1 MHDYFL
7 GVRKSKT
14 DDVFFPVCR
23 LLALKFIQL
32 LGKLTYTNR

>member
-7 GVRKSKT
+7 EVRKSKT

-23 LLALKFIQL
+23 LLALNGFFQ
-32 LGKLTYTNR
+32 